1 MSSQWTVIGFDQY
14 RYVYLPRLDIHG
26 AHSDAAGGISSV
38 ISSGTCGIQS
48 QVVTQQHVSRI
59 ELEVNYVLAGIVI
72 AVCFEV
78 CLWSCG
84 LRL

>member
-1 MSSQWTVIGFDQY
+1 MSSQCTVIGFDHY
-14 RYVYLPRLDIHG
+14 KYVYLPRLDIHG

-38 ISSGTCGIQS
+38 IRSGTCGIQF
-48 QVVTQQHVSRI
+48 QLVTKHVSRI
-59 ELEVNYVLAGIVI
+59 VLEVNYVLAGIVI